1 MNFVTK
7 MTKSLAI
14 SLLVM
19 AALITTSNTDDSH
32 FFVPESSEPALH
44 DVASRYGT
52 FSPEELLD
60 LCQGINSV
68 SRIGQD
74 CFELLHQ
81 HFSSDP
87 VWVASRAL
95 HHIGDR
101 SSPMPSSLNVRS
113 SRLRFEYDDYAMNAL
128 PLWKDIFDG
137 SVRTRLAEVRQVLEQ
152 EECRKLTNQDG
163 GLVSE
168 LASACNAREL
178 VKYAMLLDACV
189 TAIERQSKL
198 SFKRVVVPPG
208 ESLTDELAAMAKSS
222 FEHGLARIDERWG
235 QSNHRRIAR
244 EEYIIA
250 NLRSAWVSKLC
261 SNGANP
267 VTALVNERAIPV
279 TPAGVQPGRTL
290 TLTEMAKF
298 VKPTFHM
305 LMQIA
310 ARTGDEW
317 AVVSYYPRG
326 EDKQYFIDLYAIKP
340 ILVHRWLSTWIGKSF
355 GLSDM
360 DRRQH
365 RLEFLSM
372 LEATYPDS
380 PRLHR
385 KLDQGLSGF
394 SELELINRGKS
405 LVFPWDSKTTA
416 DSPQSKDD

>member
-1 MNFVTK
+1 MAPLVT
-7 MTKSLAI
+7 MSDT
-14 SLLVM
+14 V
-19 AALITTSNTDDSH
+19 DSH
-32 FFVPESSEPALH
+32 FFVPKSSEPALH

-68 SRIGQD
+68 SRISQD

-81 HFSSDP
+81 HFSADP

-101 SSPMPSSLNVRS
+101 SSPMPSRLNVRS
-113 SRLRFEYDDYAMNAL
+113 ARLRFEYDDYAIDAL

-137 SVRTRLAEVRQVLEQ
+137 NVRSRVAEVRKVLEQ
-152 EECRKLTNQDG
+152 DECRQLTDRDG

-168 LASACNAREL
+168 LAQTCNARDL

-189 TAIERQSKL
+189 TASERQSKL

-208 ESLTDELAAMAKSS
+208 ESFTEELAATIKSS
-222 FEHGLARIDERWG
+222 FERGLDRINERWN
-235 QSNHRRIAR
+235 QTNHRRIAR

-250 NLRSAWVSKLC
+250 NLRSAWVNRLC
-261 SNGANP
+261 SNGENP
-267 VTALVNERAIPV
+267 VTALVNERAVPG
-279 TPAGVQPGRTL
+279 TPAGFADGYIL
-290 TLTEMAKF
+290 TLNELAKW
-298 VKPTFHM
+298 VKPTFHT

-317 AVVSYYPRG
+317 AVISYYPRG
-326 EDKQYFIDLYAIKP
+326 EDTQYFEDLYLTKP
-340 ILVHRWLSTWIGKSF
+340 ILVHRWLSKRIGKSF
-355 GLSDM
+355 GLSDR

-380 PRLHR
+380 PRLRR
-385 KLDQGLSGF
+385 KLDQRLSGF

-405 LVFPWDSKTTA
+405 LVFPWESKITG
-416 DSPQSKDD
+416 DSPQTKGD